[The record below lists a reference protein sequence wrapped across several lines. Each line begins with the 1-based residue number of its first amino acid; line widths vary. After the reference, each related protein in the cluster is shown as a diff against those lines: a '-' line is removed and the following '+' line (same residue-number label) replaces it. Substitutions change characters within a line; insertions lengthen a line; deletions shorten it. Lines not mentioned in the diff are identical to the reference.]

1 MSIDLHPSSAVAEGG
16 RVVLGVLG
24 GAAVDCPDEA
34 AGLTSEVDAED
45 VPGSEEDDAKADP
58 STGKE
63 LRLEM
68 KDLNSDVSRSSLG
81 TTIWMSSSDLRAS
94 C

>member
-34 AGLTSEVDAED
+34 AGLTSEVDA
-45 VPGSEEDDAKADP
+45 VGSADDAKADP

>member
-1 MSIDLHPSSAVAEGG
+1 M
-16 RVVLGVLG
+16 LGVLG
-24 GAAVDCPDEA
+24 GAAVDCPDA

-45 VPGSEEDDAKADP
+45 VPGSEEEAKADP

-94 C
+94 CSGFMCQVWWI